1 MPHRNKQ
8 GKIQE
13 SEGFMELLINSV
25 PAMIFYLDAEQRYTI
40 YNETFMQWYN
50 VDAKEA
56 IGIPVAEFIGEV
68 AYARIAPNLA
78 KAYAGEQV
86 RFEMPAPT
94 RINPHKWLS
103 IVYTPD
109 KRSDG
114 NVTGIIVHATDI
126 TESKRTEIALRESEA
141 RFRTVF
147 EQAPLGIAL
156 MEGREMIIT
165 LGNNRIFEIWGK
177 PSTVTGLPVI
187 KALPELEGQ
196 PFMKLMEGVYDTG
209 IPHIGTGTLAK
220 LVRNGVLED
229 AYFDFVYAPV
239 RNAEGKVTGIMTL
252 ATEVTHRELANQA
265 IARSEARF
273 RALIEEAPV
282 ATCLF
287 TGREMTIPLAN
298 DKMLRVWGK
307 DRSVIGKRLED
318 AVPELK
324 GQPFLDILDEVYTT
338 GKPYSATAAPAQ
350 LEVDGVLGTYY
361 FNFTYKPLFNEA
373 GEVYG
378 IIDMAIDVTEQVLA
392 HGALEEKE
400 AVLRNAI
407 ELAELGTWNV
417 DIVAGKITYSER
429 MQQWLGI
436 EEATIP
442 TGASPRIHPDDGE
455 RIRKAFAKALDKDG
469 TGRFDEVYKINN
481 VVTGVTRIIH
491 ASGVT
496 QFDEQ
501 GNPVRLS
508 GTAQDVTIQQDL
520 QAKLEQEV
528 QLRTEELGSAIEEL
542 QATNEELADA
552 NDQLLR
558 SNEELAQYAYVASHD
573 LQEPLRKIQVYASML
588 TAKKE
593 MPQSSLDL
601 ASKIAASSE
610 RMRQLILG
618 LLDFS
623 RLLKSDTIYQPVD
636 LNKVV
641 KEVLHDFEL
650 VANEKNATFNV
661 DKLPSIEAV
670 GLQMNQLFYNL
681 ISNSLKFT
689 KPDVPPVI
697 TITADA
703 VTEELLREH
712 VRTPLPFASYYRI
725 CISDNGIGFEKQY
738 FDQIFEIFK
747 RLHGRETYPGSGI
760 GLALCRRIISNHAGA
775 LYTESTPGEGATFC
789 LILPD
794 KQSGL

>member
-1 MPHRNKQ
+1 MPNRNKKR
-8 GKIQE
+8 KIQE

-50 VDAKEA
+50 VDADEA
-56 IGIPVAEFIGEV
+56 IGVTAAEFIGEA

-86 RFEMPAPT
+86 RFEMLAPT
-94 RINPHKWLS
+94 RINPNKWLS

-141 RFRTVF
+141 RFRSVF

-165 LGNNRIFEIWGK
+165 LGNDRIFEIWGK
-177 PSTVTGLPVI
+177 PSTITGLPVMQ
-187 KALPELEGQ
+187 ALPELEGQ
-196 PFMKLMEGVYDTG
+196 PFLALMEGVYDTG
-209 IPHIGTGTLAK
+209 IPHFGTGTMAK

-229 AYFDFVYAPV
+229 AYFDFVYTPV
-239 RNAEGKVTGIMTL
+239 RNAAGKVTGIMTL
-252 ATEVTHRELANQA
+252 ATEVTERELANQA
-265 IARSEARF
+265 IARSQAEQ
-273 RALIEEAPV
+273 AL
-282 ATCLF
+282 T
-287 TGREMTIPLAN
+287 
-298 DKMLRVWGK
+298 LR
-307 DRSVIGKRLED
+307 
-318 AVPELK
+318 
-324 GQPFLDILDEVYTT
+324 T
-338 GKPYSATAAPAQ
+338 
-350 LEVDGVLGTYY
+350 
-361 FNFTYKPLFNEA
+361 
-373 GEVYG
+373 
-378 IIDMAIDVTEQVLA
+378 
-392 HGALEEKE
+392 LEEKE

-407 ELAELGTWNV
+407 ELAELGTWSV
-417 DIVAGKITYSER
+417 DIINRKISYSER

-436 EEATIP
+436 EEATMP
-442 TGASPRIHPDDGE
+442 SGASPRIHPDDGE
-455 RIRKAFAKALDKDG
+455 RIYKAFSKAMEKGG

-481 VVTGVTRIIH
+481 VITGATRIIH
-491 ASGVT
+491 ASGIT

-501 GNPVRLS
+501 GNPVKLS

-520 QAKLEQEV
+520 QTKLEQEV

-552 NDQLLR
+552 NEQLLR

-593 MPQSSLDL
+593 MPQRSLDL
-601 ASKIAASSE
+601 ASKIAESSE

-697 TITADA
+697 TITAHA
-703 VTEELLREH
+703 ATAEQLREH
-712 VRTPLPFASYYRI
+712 IRTPLPFASYYKI
-725 CISDNGIGFEKQY
+725 CIRDNGIGFEKQY

-760 GLALCRRIISNHAGA
+760 GLALCRRIISNHGGA

-794 KQSGL
+794 KQSG